1 MHRLQV
7 LSWLHVNQRWSVNF
21 YVFWM
26 QKKYKKDFNKDLIKI
41 FPGIYWLCGGDI
53 NKFILLLRKGVY
65 PYEWIHG

>member
-41 FPGIYWLCGGDI
+41 FPSIYWLCGGDI
-53 NKFILLLRKGVY
+53 NKFIFLLRKGVY